1 MNPAVKLSPF
11 STNDSKQKTSL
22 KSNAY
27 NVDQRN
33 AVLHIYNTLG
43 CNEGAI
49 KVIKSLD
56 GYEDL
61 NERRIKR
68 WMKKP
73 DIKNPG
79 RPISE
84 EFEDEVIAECDLSA
98 SHKKKNKSS
107 TTSNRYCY
115 NLVKECALK
124 VFNREYW
131 NVQES
136 SFIKKWHTDPHTSK
150 LHFSNKWVLGVL
162 QRDLKKR
169 PVASLP
175 IVYEEQAVKTIAV
188 HEEQE
193 VVMPVKCETV
203 IDSYNADPSF
213 SAQPIF
219 ADCFDTFVVD
229 DNNDLEDLLSDIE
242 SFNRETTSLSQ
253 SDQTHNEEL
262 EKLLELWV

>member
-203 IDSYNADPSF
+203 IDSYNADPSL

-242 SFNRETTSLSQ
+242 SFNRETTSLS
-253 SDQTHNEEL
+253 DQTHNEEL